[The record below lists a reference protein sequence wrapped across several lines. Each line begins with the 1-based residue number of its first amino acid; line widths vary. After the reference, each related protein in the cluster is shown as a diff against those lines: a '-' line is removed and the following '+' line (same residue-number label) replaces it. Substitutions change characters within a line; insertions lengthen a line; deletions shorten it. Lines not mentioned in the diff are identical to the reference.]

1 MFMKQ
6 QIEEIVQKRIEH
18 IEKQRAELLEAL
30 KDTVCA
36 LECCGKDYP
45 AMTKGR
51 AAITRAAAQIQLDKD
66 KK

>member
-1 MFMKQ
+1 MTYTDFLEDKIYTLEQ
-6 QIEEIVQKRIEH
+6 
-18 IEKQRAELLEAL
+18 QRAELLEAL

-51 AAITRAAAQIQLDKD
+51 AAITRAAAQMQLDKD

>member
-1 MFMKQ
+1 MTYTDFLEDKIYTLEQ
-6 QIEEIVQKRIEH
+6 
-18 IEKQRAELLEAL
+18 QRAELLEAL